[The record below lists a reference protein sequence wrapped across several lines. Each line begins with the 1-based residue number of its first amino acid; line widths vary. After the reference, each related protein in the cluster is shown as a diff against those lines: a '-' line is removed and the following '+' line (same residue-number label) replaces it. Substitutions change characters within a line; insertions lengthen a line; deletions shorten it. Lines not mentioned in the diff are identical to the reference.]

1 MKELFGGTPT
11 WALSSSKPSGVTL
24 AMVTLLLSWLNTRY
38 LPSAE

>member
-1 MKELFGGTPT
+1 MKELFGGTLT
-11 WALSSSKPSGVTL
+11 WASSSSKPSAVTL